1 MNRILFF
8 EEIEKTMVSRVGG
21 KGANLGE
28 MTGAGFPVPRGFC
41 LTTEIYDAFAEGLSL
56 EDLAGEEA
64 RSLLRQR
71 NLPENCRTPLEEALK
86 RFPEGTLFSVR
97 SSATAEDLPY
107 ASFAGQQDTYLNVR
121 KEDIPEAVKDCFVS
135 LYTDRAVSYRKQNG
149 IGRPGISVVIQEMV
163 PSDSSGV
170 MFTADPVSGN
180 RTKLVIDAVFGLGEA
195 IVSGLVSPDHIVW
208 DRKKGRIETRQTARK
223 EFAILPLPEGGT
235 RRKELQTEEPVLSDE
250 QVRELAELGI
260 ALEKHYGMP
269 QDVEWAVRDGKIF
282 ILQTRAITSLYPVP
296 ETEDGRFHFFFNLG
310 YQQMY
315 TKAMPVMALDCL
327 CGAVNIKKEEL
338 QAFRPTFARPV
349 GGHLFVDY
357 SMIMWIRP
365 LRGLFLK
372 RFMRAMD
379 PLVESAVTE
388 LLERHPK
395 LPHPDP
401 ALPAAFRNV
410 RRAFRKAL
418 RSEDPYATAL
428 EMLETLENRSDK
440 AIEAVRAEK
449 PGPEA
454 LPVLFRSCLAIET
467 LTDTFA
473 PTVVAGALALKQL
486 EKMEERM
493 GCPGKWTRDIQV
505 GNEGNIAT
513 EMNLHLGDLAD
524 LAAGDPNLQA
534 LLQEEGE
541 DLQEKLMKRQ
551 DAFGEAYRTFME
563 KYGFRCPGEL
573 DISQP
578 RWRDDAT
585 ALIAQIRTMAKG
597 KETGSHRREYE
608 DKNRKA
614 REQGEEL
621 VRAVREKLGERSARK
636 ARLQLERYR
645 AYFPKREHFK
655 YYWMRTFGEVRV
667 LLLEIGEILAERGQI
682 EKKEDIMHLHMMDV
696 YRVLPSGED
705 LKPLVEQNRI
715 EFDRVARLTPPR
727 ILTGEGEVLMG
738 RISRKGLPE
747 GALAG
752 MGVSA
757 GCVEGIARVI
767 TDPSEATVGKG
778 EILVAPF
785 TDPGWTPLFVD
796 AAAVVTEIGGTL
808 THGAVV
814 AREYGI
820 PGVVGVTDATK
831 IIRTGQRIR
840 VDGTEGFVMLL
851 EEAED

>member
-8 EEIEKTMVSRVGG
+8 EEIDKTMVSRVGG

-28 MTGAGFPVPRGFC
+28 MTGAGFPVPKGFC

-56 EDLAGEEA
+56 EGLAGEEA

-208 DRKKGRIETRQTARK
+208 DRKKGRIVTRQTARK

-372 RFMRAMD
+372 RLMKAMD
-379 PLVESAVTE
+379 PLVESAVEE

-401 ALPAAFRNV
+401 ALPAAFWKV
-410 RRAFRKAL
+410 LRAFRRAMQSK
-418 RSEDPYATAL
+418 DPAGTAS
-428 EMLETLENRSDK
+428 EMLETLKNRSDR
-440 AIEAVRAEK
+440 AIEAIRAEK

-473 PTVVAGALALKQL
+473 PTVVTGALALKRL
-486 EKMEERM
+486 EKMEEKM
-493 GCPGKWTRDIQV
+493 NCPGKWTRDIQV
-505 GNEGNIAT
+505 GNEGSIAT
-513 EMNLHLGDLAD
+513 EMNLLLGDLAD
-524 LAAGDPNLQA
+524 LAAGDPDLQA
-534 LLQEEGE
+534 LLQEDGA
-541 DLQEKLMKRQ
+541 DLQKKLIERQ
-551 DAFGEAYRTFME
+551 DAFGEAYRAFME
-563 KYGFRCPGEL
+563 QFGFRCAGEL

-578 RWRDDAT
+578 RWQEDPKP
-585 ALIAQIRTMAKG
+585 LISQILNMAKG
-597 KETGSHRREYE
+597 KEPGSHRREYGE
-608 DKNRKA
+608 KNQRA

-621 VRAVREKLGERSARK
+621 IRAVREKLGERSAGK
-636 ARLQLERYR
+636 ARIQLERYR

-655 YYWMRTFGEVRV
+655 YYWMRTFGEVRA
-667 LLLEIGEILAERGQI
+667 LLLEIGEILAEKGQI
-682 EKKEDIMHLHMMDV
+682 ENREDIMHLHMMNV
-696 YRVLPSGED
+696 YCGLSSGED
-705 LKPLVEQNRI
+705 LRPLAEQNRI
-715 EFDRVARLTPPR
+715 EFVRVARLTPPR

-738 RISRKGLPE
+738 RISRKELPE

-752 MGVSA
+752 MGVSP
-757 GCVEGIARVI
+757 GCAEGIARVI
-767 TDPSEATVGKG
+767 TDPSEAALEKG

-785 TDPGWTPLFVD
+785 TDPGWTPLFAD

-831 IIRTGQRIR
+831 IIWTGRKIR
-840 VDGTEGFVMLL
+840 VDGTEGFVLL
-851 EEAED
+851 LDETSQ